1 MRISTAGMHYN
12 ALTAMLSQQATLSK
26 TQNQIA
32 TGKRVQTPADDP
44 VAAVHILELERA
56 LRESEQFGKNADMA
70 VNRLSLEEQ
79 GIEDVGALLHRV
91 RELAVQG
98 NNATVDAASRR
109 SIAAELRGRFQDLI
123 NIANKRDANGEFLFS
138 GFASLTQPFA
148 QSGAS
153 VGYFGDQGVRQLAV
167 GPNQM
172 VADGHSGFDVFMNVP
187 EGNGVFVTTASAAN
201 TGSGVING
209 GSVVNLPAWVAD
221 DYTLRFTSATG
232 DYEILDSSAAVVTTG
247 VYTANSAITFNGV
260 NINVSGMPAMNDTF
274 TIARSRSEDVFT
286 TMSEL
291 IATLE
296 GPAETQAQRAQFNSR
311 MAGALTQLDGVQ
323 DHLSTVRAQIGSR
336 LSGLEATQASR
347 EDQDVELQRMA
358 SELRDI
364 DYAEALTR
372 MNQQLVGLQA
382 AQASYSR
389 ISQLSLFNY
398 LR

>member
-1 MRISTAGMHYN
+1 MRISTPAMHYR
-12 ALTAMLSQQATLSK
+12 ALTAMQSQQATLSK

-44 VAAVHILELERA
+44 VASVGIMELERA
-56 LRESEQFGKNADMA
+56 LKESEQFGRNADMA

-79 GIEDVGALLHRV
+79 AIADVGSLLLRV

-98 NNATVDAASRR
+98 NNATIDAANRR
-109 SIAAELRGRFQDLI
+109 VIATELRGRLQDLV
-123 NIANKRDANGEFLFS
+123 NIANKRDANNEFLFS

-153 VGYFGDQGVRQLAV
+153 TSYFGDQGARQLAV
-167 GPNQM
+167 GPNQR
-172 VADGHSGFDVFMNVP
+172 VADGHSGFDVFMNVA
-187 EGNGVFVTTASAAN
+187 EGNGVFVTSASAAN
-201 TGSGVING
+201 TGSGVISG
-209 GSVVNLPAWVAD
+209 GSVVNLPAWAPD
-221 DYTLRFTSATG
+221 DYTVRFTSAAG
-232 DYEILDSSAAVVTTG
+232 DYEIVDSGAAVVTTG
-247 VYTANSAITFNGV
+247 VYAANSAITFNGV
-260 NINVSGMPAMNDTF
+260 SINMSGMPAMNDTF
-274 TIARSRSEDVFT
+274 TVARSRTEDIFT
-286 TMSEL
+286 TMNEL

-311 MAGALTQLDGVQ
+311 MAGALTQIDATQ

-347 EDQDVELQRMA
+347 EDQKVELQRMA

>member
-1 MRISTAGMHYN
+1 MRISTPAMHYR
-12 ALTAMLSQQATLSK
+12 ALTAMQSQQATLSK

-44 VAAVHILELERA
+44 VASVGIMELERA
-56 LRESEQFGKNADMA
+56 LKESEQFGRNADMA

-79 GIEDVGALLHRV
+79 AIADVGSLLLRV

-98 NNATVDAASRR
+98 NNATIDAANRR
-109 SIAAELRGRFQDLI
+109 VIATELRGRLQDLV
-123 NIANKRDANGEFLFS
+123 NIANKRDANNEFLFS

-153 VGYFGDQGVRQLAV
+153 ISYFGDQGARQLAV
-167 GPNQM
+167 GPNQR
-172 VADGHSGFDVFMNVP
+172 VADGHSGFDVFMNVA
-187 EGNGVFVTTASAAN
+187 EGNGVFVTSASAAN
-201 TGSGVING
+201 TGSGVISG

-221 DYTLRFTSATG
+221 DYTVRFTSAAG
-232 DYEILDSSAAVVTTG
+232 DYEIVDSGAAVVTTG
-247 VYTANSAITFNGV
+247 VYAANSAITFNGV
-260 NINVSGMPAMNDTF
+260 SFNMSGMPAMNDTF
-274 TIARSRSEDVFT
+274 TVARSRTEDIFT
-286 TMSEL
+286 TMNEL

-311 MAGALTQLDGVQ
+311 MAGALTQIDATQ

-347 EDQDVELQRMA
+347 EDQNVELQRMA
-358 SELRDI
+358 SALRDI